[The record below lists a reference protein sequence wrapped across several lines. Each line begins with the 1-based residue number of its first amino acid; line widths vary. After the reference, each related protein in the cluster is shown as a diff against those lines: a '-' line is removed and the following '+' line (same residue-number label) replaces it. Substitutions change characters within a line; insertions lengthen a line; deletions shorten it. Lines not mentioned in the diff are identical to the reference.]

1 VSPVATL
8 EATRHGPL
16 PVPAGVLRGWT
27 LRHTVLGIAIGLANM
42 AFGPAGGLLLF
53 PAPEASKGYALAM
66 LFHVLMFGLPIV
78 LAVRVADRAV
88 DRGASAPLA
97 YGAAVLLV
105 AIGGSWLGATLGL
118 SRWGGL
124 PASPVRSAWLAV
136 AVTALFGVGVAAY
149 VHWRRARAAM
159 ERLHRAEAGRECQRQ
174 QLQVQR
180 LLALQ
185 AQVEPQV
192 LFDTL
197 NRVLGQVPHDPAA
210 ADALLSQLIA
220 LLRLMLPGNAA
231 PGPSTVAREHALL
244 ATFAA
249 VAGAPAPRLDAS
261 ADASGAELAP
271 MLLLPL
277 WQLVRADGH
286 ASSACL
292 VRVVRA
298 GERLRITCMPDGP
311 PAAGTGH
318 AAPLAADP
326 LALRERLQAL
336 HGAAALL
343 QREGAGHWS
352 LEVPYAAIAD
362 DGADDGAAT
371 T

>member
-1 VSPVATL
+1 MSPVATPK
-8 EATRHGPL
+8 ATRHGPL
-16 PVPAGVLRGWT
+16 PVPGGVLRGWT

-53 PAPEASKGYALAM
+53 PAPVASKGYALAM

-105 AIGGSWLGATLGL
+105 AVGGSWLGAALGL
-118 SRWGGL
+118 SRWSGL
-124 PASPVRSAWLAV
+124 PATPVRSAWVAV

-149 VHWRRARAAM
+149 VQWRRAATAL
-159 ERLHRAEAGRECQRQ
+159 ERLHVAEAERERQRQ
-174 QLQVQR
+174 QVQVQR

-185 AQVEPQV
+185 ARVEPQL

-210 ADALLSQLIA
+210 ADALLSQLIT

-231 PGPSTVAREHALL
+231 PAPSTVAREHALL

-249 VAGAPAPRLDAS
+249 VAGAPVPRLDARV
-261 ADASGAELAP
+261 DVSGAELAP

-277 WQLVRADGH
+277 WQLLRADGH
-286 ASSACL
+286 ATSACL
-292 VRVVRA
+292 VRAERA

-311 PAAGTGH
+311 TAAGTFH
-318 AAPLAADP
+318 AAPVAADP
-326 LALRERLQAL
+326 LALRERLQEL
-336 HGAAALL
+336 HGAVARL
-343 QREGAGHWS
+343 QRDDAGRWS
-352 LEVPYAAIAD
+352 LEVPYVVASDDRAAM
-362 DGADDGAAT
+362 T
-371 T
+371 